1 MDKRIIPA
9 VAIMALVA
17 LAGVAFARMPSPAE
31 RDHGRLLVVAS
42 FYPLAY
48 MAERIGGERVTVM
61 CLIQPGNEVHNW
73 QPSTKQLVAASNAD
87 VIVYNGAGLDG
98 WMQEVILP
106 AIDTWGKTIMDTTDG
121 VDLLRNMDSSE
132 VKEHGLYDPHT
143 WVSPYV
149 ASQQAENIFNALAD
163 KDPAG
168 RDYYAANWA
177 ALKAELEG
185 LDSSY
190 REQLSNRT
198 RNDVFVT
205 HDAFGYLAARYGFT
219 QHGILGLSADQQPS
233 TQTIIE
239 IVGEMESTG
248 VYTFYLEPGYSDV
261 YVQTVRDE
269 LSSRTGRDVRVLK
282 LYHMNGPVE
291 GLDYIEQMERNLENL
306 RLGLET

>member
-1 MDKRIIPA
+1 MYKRIIPA

-17 LAGVAFARMPSPAE
+17 LAGVAFARMPSPVE
-31 RDHGRLLVVAS
+31 RDYGRLLVVAS
-42 FYPLAY
+42 FYPLVY

-132 VKEHGLYDPHT
+132 VKERGLYDPHT

-219 QHGILGLSADQQPS
+219 QHGVLGLSADQQPS

-261 YVQTVRDE
+261 YVQTVREE

-291 GLDYIEQMERNLENL
+291 GLDYLQQMEKNLENL
-306 RLGLET
+306 RLGLEA

>member
-17 LAGVAFARMPSPAE
+17 LAGVAFARMPSPVE
-31 RDHGRLLVVAS
+31 RDPGKLLVVAS
-42 FYPLAY
+42 VYPLAY

-61 CLIQPGNEVHNW
+61 CLIQPGNEVHSW
-73 QPSTKQLVAASNAD
+73 QPSTKQLVAASDAD

-106 AIDTWGKTIMDTTDG
+106 AIDTRGKVIADTTDG
-121 VDLLRNMDSSE
+121 VDLLRSMDSSE
-132 VKEHGLYDPHT
+132 VKKHGLYDPHT

-149 ASQQAENIFNALAD
+149 ASQQAENIFDALAD

-168 RDYYAANWA
+168 RDYYAGRWA
-177 ALKAELEG
+177 TLKAELED

-190 REQLSNRT
+190 REQLSTRT
-198 RNDVFVT
+198 KNDVFVT

-219 QHGILGLSADQQPS
+219 QHGVLGLSADQQPS

-261 YVQTVRDE
+261 YVQTVREE

-282 LYHMNGPVE
+282 LYHMNGPLE
-291 GLDYIEQMERNLENL
+291 GLDYLQQMEKNLENL
-306 RLGLET
+306 RLGLEA